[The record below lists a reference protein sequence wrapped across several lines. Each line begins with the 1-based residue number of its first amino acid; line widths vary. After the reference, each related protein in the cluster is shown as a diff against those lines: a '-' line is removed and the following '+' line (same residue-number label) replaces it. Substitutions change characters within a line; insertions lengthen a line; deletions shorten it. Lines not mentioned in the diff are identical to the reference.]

1 MSLESK
7 VAIITGGATGIGF
20 GIAEVLASKGFKLVL
35 AQPQLSVAQEAAKRL
50 CATEVLPVEVDIR
63 NPDRVKHMV
72 DAAVERFGQV
82 NVLVNNAGI
91 TGPPALAPFLSCSP
105 AKVDEI
111 VDVNLK
117 GTFYCSQS
125 VAVQMVR
132 QGRGGSIVHIASVG
146 AYAAQEFAS
155 LYCATKSALVAFA
168 QAMALEL
175 APQRIRVNCVA
186 PGDIRTGASHAI
198 VEARPESGASSRWV
212 RQTPLGFQG
221 APRDIGNAV
230 AYLVSGEASFVTGTT
245 LIVDGGFLAY

>member
-1 MSLESK
+1 
-7 VAIITGGATGIGF
+7 
-20 GIAEVLASKGFKLVL
+20 
-35 AQPQLSVAQEAAKRL
+35 
-50 CATEVLPVEVDIR
+50 
-63 NPDRVKHMV
+63 
-72 DAAVERFGQV
+72 
-82 NVLVNNAGI
+82 
-91 TGPPALAPFLSCSP
+91 
-105 AKVDEI
+105 
-111 VDVNLK
+111 
-117 GTFYCSQS
+117 
-125 VAVQMVR
+125 
-132 QGRGGSIVHIASVG
+132 VG